1 MQFPVPGG
9 LESKLLGKYKEKST
23 PPEVAIRNSWG
34 PILFKHCRV
43 QYNKETKKLEI
54 IKAEFVGKY
63 KITRAT
69 SLVKEWKCEVV
80 FNYDDDD
87 DDDVKENDVD
97 NDDPVDMAAGNIFA
111 GLCFLC

>member
-9 LESKLLGKYKEKST
+9 LKSKLLGKYKKTST
-23 PPEVAIRNSWG
+23 PPEFAISDSWG

-54 IKAEFVGKY
+54 IKAEFAGKY
-63 KITRAT
+63 KITSAM
-69 SLVKEWKCEVV
+69 SLVKEWKCEV

-87 DDDVKENDVD
+87 DDDFKENDVD
-97 NDDPVDMAAGNIFA
+97 NDDPVDMVTDNIFA
-111 GLCFLC
+111 SLCFLC